1 MITTYLYHDA
11 HGKQRFE
18 IEPSELQNLYAA
30 GWRETRDKKIDPLQ
44 LIADGIDCDCSSES
58 IKKQVAR
65 RRK

>member
-18 IEPSELQNLYAA
+18 IDPGELQALYAA
-30 GWRETRDKKIDPLQ
+30 GWRETRDKAIDPLQ
-44 LIADGIDCDCSSES
+44 LIADGIDCDCPAES
-58 IKKQVAR
+58 IKKRIVR